1 MSSYEIFETDI
12 QPKGFDVIAFRG
24 FINDLTLDRVQT
36 VLHDAELVELM
47 TEHNYRVATKYYSYA
62 ALRSLLEMLFHR
74 SVRGFY

>member
-12 QPKGFDVIAFRG
+12 QPKGFDVIAFQG

-36 VLHDAELVELM
+36 VLHDPELVVLM
-47 TEHNYRVATKYYSYA
+47 TEHNYRVASKYYSYG

-74 SVRGFY
+74 GVRGFY